1 MKIKVFIALFYIF
14 TSVILSQ
21 EIKVIHQTRDK
32 TEFLEI
38 EKLGDYDFLF
48 FYDSTFLDK
57 RIKVIKFSS
66 RSQKIENEFY
76 LTPAVYSIQEQL
88 KILKINQNLILA
100 VWTDYRFDEK
110 GDIYAQLIDENGIL
124 FDSTGLVVCDDK
136 NEQKNPVITFDGNK
150 FFYVSWIDFRKDPGG
165 DIYIQ
170 AFDLFGKNIWK
181 INGIPV
187 TELQGV
193 QKNHSIGADNLGNCF
208 VAWEE
213 KTTKVSQIYI
223 QKIDITGKKKFG
235 QFGICLSNTEEES
248 SLPFLL
254 INFQQEPVI
263 FWHGIKDHKQIYYQQ
278 LSRNGAKRFGILGRK
293 VLLKNVEQEL
303 IDVQAF
309 DKNFVMLI
317 KTKETN
323 QNFSYLFQ
331 ILVHGEKSKF
341 RTPIEVFSG
350 CDIYQTPQ
358 MLNLSNGCFIYWL
371 CLNEKKERA
380 NLFFQT
386 IDLNGN
392 ILKKNGIP
400 ILDLQFPLAKI
411 KVFPNDNLHIYF
423 NDLKGRYGIY
433 YTRVSPIK
441 FPKVT
446 VENFSLN
453 YYDGLV
459 KLLWILKNAHPGTN
473 VIVEKKNELDDWD
486 EVKRIKIS
494 ETLSSVIQSYD
505 EQILDSTYTEYRIKV
520 IDSFGDEF
528 KTELKSLSIR
538 NITDGFFLYQ
548 NTPNP
553 FKDST
558 VIAFKIP
565 VKTKVIIKIFN
576 SRLEEIETITDQ
588 IYDEGLY
595 EIVYKPLPT
604 LSNGIYFY
612 RMNSKN
618 FKDVKKMIL
627 SR

>member
-1 MKIKVFIALFYIF
+1 MY
-14 TSVILSQ
+14 
-21 EIKVIHQTRDK
+21 
-32 TEFLEI
+32 
-38 EKLGDYDFLF
+38 
-48 FYDSTFLDK
+48 
-57 RIKVIKFSS
+57 
-66 RSQKIENEFY
+66 
-76 LTPAVYSIQEQL
+76 
-88 KILKINQNLILA
+88 
-100 VWTDYRFDEK
+100 
-110 GDIYAQLIDENGIL
+110 
-124 FDSTGLVVCDDK
+124 DDK
-136 NEQKNPVITFDGNK
+136 NEQKNPVITFDGKK
-150 FFYVSWIDFRKDPGG
+150 FFYVSWIDFRKNPGG

-170 AFDLFGKNIWK
+170 AFNLFGKNIWK
-181 INGIPV
+181 INGILV

-193 QKNHSIGADNLGNCF
+193 QKNHSIGADNLRNCF
-208 VAWEE
+208 VTWEE

-223 QKIDITGKKKFG
+223 QKIDITGKKKLG
-235 QFGICLSNTEEES
+235 QLGVCLSNTEEES

-278 LSRNGAKRFGILGRK
+278 LSRNGTRHFGILGRK
-293 VLLKNVEQEL
+293 VLLKNVEQKL

-309 DKNFVMLI
+309 DKNFAMLI

-323 QNFSYLFQ
+323 RNFSYIFQ
-331 ILVHGEKSKF
+331 ILVHGEESKF
-341 RTPIEVFSG
+341 RTPVEVFSG
-350 CDIYQTPQ
+350 CDLYQTPQ
-358 MLNLSNGCFIYWL
+358 MINLSNECFMYWL

-386 IDLNGN
+386 IDFSGN
-392 ILKKNGIP
+392 ILKKSGIP

-411 KVFPNDNLHIYF
+411 KFFPNDNLHIYF
-423 NDLKGRYGIY
+423 NELKERYGIY

-453 YYDGLV
+453 YYDGLI
-459 KLLWILKNAHPGTN
+459 KLLCILKNAHSGTN
-473 VIVEKKNELDDWD
+473 VIVEKKNESDDWK

-494 ETLSSVIQSYD
+494 ETLGSVIHSYD
-505 EQILDSTYTEYRIKV
+505 EQILELTHNKYRIKV
-520 IDSFGDEF
+520 IDYFGDEF
-528 KTELKSLSIR
+528 KTESKSLSIK
-538 NITDGFFLYQ
+538 NITDGFFLYR
-548 NTPNP
+548 NTLNP

-565 VKTKVIIKIFN
+565 VKTKVTIKIFN
-576 SRLEEIETITDQ
+576 SPLEEIETITDQ